1 MQTCAESEQKAL
13 ASPSAVF
20 FLAARDVCALLLVK
34 KFRKMVSMRKQYSLL
49 LTYASLKEI
58 LAAHISSLMFKLNQ
72 TKGPPTLRRAA

>member
-1 MQTCAESEQKAL
+1 
-13 ASPSAVF
+13 
-20 FLAARDVCALLLVK
+20 LLVK